1 MKTTHLFLMICLGLP
16 GVCCLAAS
24 GDDKNQETLPVS
36 VMSFNIRYATTKDG
50 ENQWVNRKALISS
63 VIRQYS
69 PDVIGLQEA
78 QRGQLDDLRKALP
91 EYNEIGVGRSGG
103 NQGEFSAILY
113 RRARFD
119 VDQSGTFWLSNT
131 PEKPSRDWGSAFNR
145 VCTWARLTDHQANHS
160 FYLYNTHLDH
170 KSQAA
175 REKGL
180 RLIVSRI
187 QKRTHPDPFILTG
200 DLNAGETNPAILFL
214 KGTGL
219 SKDNSPL
226 PLVDTFRVLHPNTKE
241 VGTLN
246 GFRGRTKGNKIDYIF
261 VAPAT
266 QVLDASIVRTEKQ
279 GRYPSD
285 HFPVT
290 ATLRFE
296 SGRDTNRANTK
307 QNSE

>member
-1 MKTTHLFLMICLGLP
+1 MKATHVFLMIGSGLLGLS
-16 GVCCLAAS
+16 CLAAS
-24 GDDKNQETLPVS
+24 HEGKIHEPKPVS

-50 ENQWVNRKALISS
+50 ENQWVNRKALVCS
-63 VIRQYS
+63 VIRQHS

-91 EYNEIGVGRSGG
+91 EYDEIGVGRSGG

-113 RRARFD
+113 RTKRFT
-119 VDQSGTFWLSNT
+119 VDQSGTFWLSKT
-131 PEKPSRDWGSAFNR
+131 PSTPSRDWGSAFNR
-145 VCTWARLTDHQANHS
+145 ICTWARLTDQTTNHS

-187 QKRTHPDPFILTG
+187 QERTHPDPFILTG
-200 DLNAGETNPAILFL
+200 DLNAGETNPAILYL
-214 KGTGL
+214 KGIAL
-219 SKDNSPL
+219 AEENSPI
-226 PLVDTFRVLHPNTKE
+226 PLVDTFRVLHPDADE

-246 GFRGRTKGNKIDYIF
+246 GFRGLTNGKKVDYIF
-261 VAPAT
+261 VEPGT
-266 QVLDASIVRTEKQ
+266 QVLDAAIIRTEKQ

-285 HFPVT
+285 HYPVT
-290 ATLRFE
+290 ATLRFA
-296 SGRDTNRANTK
+296 SDRDQRGR
-307 QNSE
+307 